1 LREIKINLLKKIQFS
16 SFTKIVGAYAAS
28 NMLSSV
34 LNMLGGLISARLLG
48 PTLFGLFNSINLLQG
63 YIGMTQLG
71 VINGLNREL
80 PFYFGRNKIQSA
92 QLMGAV
98 ANLWSRWLG
107 ILSFVGLLIPGI
119 YLLLTNESL
128 KGITFIVI
136 GINLYA
142 YFNAELYLKVTFRTG
157 SDFKK
162 LSLITIYK
170 SIISF
175 VSLALVYVFGYFGFL
190 GRALIVAYS
199 EFGLLF
205 KFRPLK
211 IKPIWSKPHFIHLFK
226 VGFPIFVVGNL
237 DSLWFTLNST
247 FIVEFLGGESLGL
260 YTISNLAFATL
271 SLIPS
276 SLNQVLYPKLAREF
290 GEGAVLSKL
299 LKSALKAG
307 FTVFAILVPFT
318 IIAWYFLPYFVEL
331 LLPKFMGGVEA
342 GRYTLM
348 LPLVMSLASIDNI
361 FIVCKKQKKY
371 LISLIIG
378 IVVYVS
384 IILFFKFYGELT
396 LAMFAFSF
404 IAGKVASL
412 TTSFITL
419 NYLSRKEKI

>member
-1 LREIKINLLKKIQFS
+1 
-16 SFTKIVGAYAAS
+16 
-28 NMLSSV
+28 MLSSV
-34 LNMLGGLISARLLG
+34 LNLLGGLISARLLG

-71 VINGLNREL
+71 VVNGLNREL
-80 PFYFGRNKIQSA
+80 PFYFGRNKIQRA
-92 QLMGAV
+92 QLMAAV
-98 ANLWSRWLG
+98 ANLWSRCLG
-107 ILSFVGLLIPGI
+107 VLSFVGLLIPGI
-119 YLLLTNESL
+119 YFLFTNESL

-162 LSLITIYK
+162 LSLITFYK

-175 VSLALVYVFGYFGFL
+175 VSLILVYAFGYLGFL
-190 GRALIVAYS
+190 GRAMIVAYS
-199 EFGLLF
+199 EFTMLF
-205 KFRPLK
+205 RFRPLK
-211 IKPIWSKPHFIHLFK
+211 IRPAWSKPHFIQLFK
-226 VGFPIFVVGNL
+226 VGFPIFVVGYL

-290 GEGAVLSKL
+290 GEGVVLSKL

-318 IIAWYFLPYFVEL
+318 LLAWYFLPFFVDL
-331 LLPKFMGGVEA
+331 LLPKFNGGVEA

-348 LPLVMSLASIDNI
+348 LPLVMSLSSIDNI
-361 FIVCKKQKKY
+361 FIVCKKQKVY

-378 IVVYVS
+378 IIVYVS
-384 IILFFKFYGELT
+384 VILLFNFYRELT
-396 LAMFAFSF
+396 LAMIAFSF
-404 IAGKVASL
+404 ITGKVASL
-412 TTSFITL
+412 ATSFITL
-419 NYLSRKEKI
+419 NYLSWKEKI

>member
-1 LREIKINLLKKIQFS
+1 MVS
-16 SFTKIVGAYAAS
+16 SI
-28 NMLSSV
+28 

-48 PTLFGLFNSINLLQG
+48 PTLYGLFNSVNLLQG

-80 PFYFGRNKIQSA
+80 PFYFGSNKIHRA

-98 ANLWSRWLG
+98 ANIWSRWLG
-107 ILSFVGLLIPGI
+107 VISFVGLLLPGI
-119 YLLLTNESL
+119 YFLITNESL

-175 VSLALVYVFGYFGFL
+175 ISLIFVYVFGYFGFL
-190 GRALIVAYS
+190 SRAIIVAYS
-199 EFGLLF
+199 EFTLLY

-211 IKPIWSKPHFIHLFK
+211 IKPVWSKPHFIQLFK
-226 VGFPIFVVGNL
+226 VGFPIFVVGYM

-276 SLNQVLYPKLAREF
+276 SLNQVLYPKLAREY

-318 IIAWYFLPYFVEL
+318 MMAWYFLPYFVEL

-342 GRYTLM
+342 GRYTLA

-361 FIVCKKQKKY
+361 FIVCKKQKTY
-371 LISLIIG
+371 LLSLIIG
-378 IVVYVS
+378 ILVYVS
-384 IILFFKFYGELT
+384 IILFLKLDGDLT

-404 IAGKVASL
+404 IAGKIASL
-412 TTSFITL
+412 VTSFITL
-419 NYLSRKEKI
+419 NYLSRKEQI